1 MLAKTYRFRVG
12 NTTGETLAIGAVTIK
27 GIRNKF
33 NSQATIS
40 YESSEADL
48 YSNSGTIA
56 DAAFE
61 PGDTIDN
68 SSDLYLGGHFELTA
82 TVPGTPTGNVTVYI
96 ERSTD
101 GGTTW
106 DTAGLGD
113 IAEVINFTSATTQVK
128 SFEL

>member
-12 NTTGETLAIGAVTIK
+12 NTTDETLAIGAVTIK
-27 GIRNKF
+27 GIRHNF

-40 YESSEADL
+40 YESSEAAL
-48 YSNSGTIA
+48 YSNTGTIA

-61 PGDTIDN
+61 AGGTIDN

-82 TVPGTPTGNVTVYI
+82 TAPGTPDGNVTVYL

-113 IAEVINFTSATTQVK
+113 IVAAINFTSASTQVK
-128 SFEL
+128 SFEI